1 MKSKIPIRGSISS
14 MWATIAIALALL
26 TGAMGWAN
34 GALYAERYTV
44 QLENASMRAEVVT
57 LAKRVGQCR
66 RW

>member
-1 MKSKIPIRGSISS
+1 